1 MDKFNITLLRHA
13 ESTGNAADCLQGQNN
28 APLTKRGVRQAKA
41 LAEFWNDHGDKFDL
55 IISSSQER
63 ARSTAQ
69 IIAKNLGIALQF
81 DPAWMERAFG
91 ILEGVPFSEM
101 LEQNPPP
108 DFFHPYDHIGE
119 SGECLM
125 DLYLRAS
132 KAVQNLLNNP
142 PGSYLIVSHGALLN
156 MAMYSILGLS
166 PHNYVRGPRFHFK
179 NTGFLGLTYEPDTRV
194 WRVLSFNNH
203 PHWNQE

>member
-13 ESTGNAADCLQGQNN
+13 ESTGNAAGCLQGQNN
-28 APLTKRGVRQAKA
+28 APLTKEGERQAKA
-41 LAEFWNDHGDKFDL
+41 LAKYWKVNGEKFDL
-55 IISSSQER
+55 IISSPQER

-69 IIAKNLGIALQF
+69 TIAKTLGITLQF

-91 ILEGVPFSEM
+91 ILEGVPFSKM
-101 LEQNPPP
+101 LDQNPPP
-108 DFFHPYDHIGE
+108 DFFHPYDQIGE

-125 DLYLRAS
+125 DLYLRSS
-132 KAVQNLLNNP
+132 KAVQNLLKNP
-142 PGSYLIVSHGALLN
+142 PGSYLVVSHGALLN

-166 PHNYVRGPRFHFK
+166 PHNYVRGPIFHFK
-179 NTGFLGLTYEPDTRV
+179 NTGFLELTYKPDTRV

>member
-13 ESTGNAADCLQGQNN
+13 ESTGNAAGCLQGQNN
-28 APLTKRGVRQAKA
+28 APLTKEGQRQAKA
-41 LAEFWNDHGDKFDL
+41 LAKYWKVNGEKFDL
-55 IISSSQER
+55 IISSPQER

-69 IIAKNLGIALQF
+69 TIAKTLGITLQL

-91 ILEGVPFSEM
+91 ILEGVPFSKM

-108 DFFHPYDHIGE
+108 DFFHPYDQIGE

-132 KAVQNLLNNP
+132 KAVQNLLKNP
-142 PGSYLIVSHGALLN
+142 PGSYLVVSHGALLN

-166 PHNYVRGPRFHFK
+166 PHNYVRGPIFHFK
-179 NTGFLGLTYEPDTRV
+179 NTGFLELTYKPDTRV

>member
-1 MDKFNITLLRHA
+1 LDKYNITLLRHA
-13 ESTGNAADCLQGQNN
+13 ESTGNAAGRLQGQNN
-28 APLTKRGVRQAKA
+28 APLTKEGERQAKA
-41 LAEFWNDHGDKFDL
+41 LAKYWKDHGDKYDL
-55 IISSSQER
+55 IISSPQER

-69 IIAKNLGIALQF
+69 IIAKTLCIALQF

-108 DFFHPYDHIGE
+108 DFFHPYDQIGE

-132 KAVQNLLNNP
+132 KSVQNLLNNP

-179 NTGFLGLTYEPDTRV
+179 NTGFLEFTYEPDTRV
-194 WRVLSFNNH
+194 WRVLSFNSH

>member
-13 ESTGNAADCLQGQNN
+13 ESTGNAAGCLQGQNN
-28 APLTKRGVRQAKA
+28 APLTKEGERQAKA
-41 LAEFWNDHGDKFDL
+41 LAKYLKAHGDKFDL
-55 IISSSQER
+55 IISSPQER

-69 IIAKNLGIALQF
+69 IIAKTLGIALQF

-108 DFFHPYDHIGE
+108 DFFHPYDQIGE

-132 KAVQNLLNNP
+132 KAVQNLLKNP
-142 PGSYLIVSHGALLN
+142 PGSYLVVSHGALLN

-166 PHNYVRGPRFHFK
+166 PHNYVRGPIFHFK
-179 NTGFLGLTYEPDTRV
+179 NSGFLELTYKPDTRV

-203 PHWNQE
+203 THWNQE

>member
-28 APLTKRGVRQAKA
+28 APLTKKGGRQAKA
-41 LAEFWNDHGDKFDL
+41 LADYWKDHGDKFDL
-55 IISSSQER
+55 IISSPQER

-69 IIAKNLGIALQF
+69 IIAKTLGISLQF
-81 DPAWMERAFG
+81 DPVWMERAFG

-108 DFFHPYDHIGE
+108 DFFHPYDQIGE
-119 SGECLM
+119 TGECLM

-132 KAVQNLLNNP
+132 KAVQNLLKNP
-142 PGSYLIVSHGALLN
+142 SGSYLIVSHGALLN

-179 NTGFLGLTYEPDTRV
+179 NTGFSEFTYEPDIRV

-203 PHWNQE
+203 PHRNQE

>member
-13 ESTGNAADCLQGQNN
+13 ESTGNAAGCLQGQNN
-28 APLTKRGVRQAKA
+28 APLTKEGERQAKA
-41 LAEFWNDHGDKFDL
+41 LAKYWKDHGDKFDL
-55 IISSSQER
+55 IISSPQER

-69 IIAKNLGIALQF
+69 IIANTLGITLQF
-81 DPAWMERAFG
+81 DPTWMERAFG

-108 DFFHPYDHIGE
+108 DFFHPYDQIGE

-132 KAVQNLLNNP
+132 KAVQNLLKNP
-142 PGSYLIVSHGALLN
+142 PGSYLVVSHGAVLN

-166 PHNYVRGPRFHFK
+166 PHNYVRGPIFHFK
-179 NTGFLGLTYEPDTRV
+179 NTGFLELTYEPDTRV
-194 WRVLSFNNH
+194 WCVLSFNNH
-203 PHWNQE
+203 PYWNQE

>member
-1 MDKFNITLLRHA
+1 MDKFNITILRHA

-28 APLTKRGVRQAKA
+28 APLTKKGVRQAKA
-41 LAEFWNDHGDKFDL
+41 LAKYWNDHGDKFDR
-55 IISSSQER
+55 IVSSPQER

-69 IIAKNLGIALQF
+69 IIAKTLGIKLQF

-108 DFFHPYDHIGE
+108 DFFHPYDQIGE

-132 KAVQNLLNNP
+132 KAVQNLLKNP
-142 PGSYLIVSHGALLN
+142 LGSYLVVSHGALLN

-166 PHNYVRGPRFHFK
+166 PHNYVRGPIFHFK
-179 NTGFLGLTYEPDTRV
+179 NTGILELTYAPDTRV

>member
-13 ESTGNAADCLQGQNN
+13 ESTGNASGCLQGQNN
-28 APLTKRGVRQAKA
+28 APLTKEGERQAKA
-41 LAEFWNDHGDKFDL
+41 LAKYWKDHGDNFDS
-55 IISSSQER
+55 IISSPQER

-69 IIAKNLGIALQF
+69 TIAKTLGITLQF
-81 DPAWMERAFG
+81 DSAWMERAFG
-91 ILEGVPFSEM
+91 ILEGIPFSEM

-108 DFFHPYDHIGE
+108 DFFHPYDQIGE

-132 KAVQNLLNNP
+132 KAVQNFLKNP

-166 PHNYVRGPRFHFK
+166 PHNYVRGPIFHFK
-179 NTGFLGLTYEPDTRV
+179 NTGFLELTYKPDTRI

-203 PHWNQE
+203 PHWNQ

>member
-13 ESTGNAADCLQGQNN
+13 ESTGNAAGCLQGQNN
-28 APLTKRGVRQAKA
+28 APLTKEGERQAKA
-41 LAEFWNDHGDKFDL
+41 LAKYWKDHGDNFDS
-55 IISSSQER
+55 IISSPQER
-63 ARSTAQ
+63 SRSTAQ
-69 IIAKNLGIALQF
+69 TIAKTLGITLQF
-81 DPAWMERAFG
+81 DSAWMERAFG

-108 DFFHPYDHIGE
+108 DFFHPYDQIGE

-132 KAVQNLLNNP
+132 KAVQNFLKNP

-166 PHNYVRGPRFHFK
+166 PHNYVRGPIFHFK
-179 NTGFLGLTYEPDTRV
+179 NTGFLELTYKPDTRI

-203 PHWNQE
+203 PHWNQ

>member
-13 ESTGNAADCLQGQNN
+13 ESTGNASRRLQGQNN
-28 APLTKRGVRQAKA
+28 APLTKQGERQAKD
-41 LAEFWNDHGDKFDL
+41 LAKYWKDHGGKFEL
-55 IISSSQER
+55 IISSPQER
-63 ARSTAQ
+63 ARRTAQ
-69 IIAKNLGIALQF
+69 TIAKTLGITLQF
-81 DPAWMERAFG
+81 DPVWMERAFG
-91 ILEGVPFSEM
+91 ILEGVPYSEM

-108 DFFHPYDHIGE
+108 DFYHPYDQIGE

-132 KAVQNLLNNP
+132 KAVHTLLKNP
-142 PGSYLIVSHGALLN
+142 PGSYLVVSHGALLN
-156 MAMYSILGLS
+156 MALYSMLGLS
-166 PHNYVRGPRFHFK
+166 PHNYIRGPIFHFK
-179 NTGFLGLTYEPDTRV
+179 NTGFLELTYVPDTRV

>member
-1 MDKFNITLLRHA
+1 VGGIISDG

-28 APLTKRGVRQAKA
+28 APLTKKGVRQAKA
-41 LAEFWNDHGDKFDL
+41 LAEYWNDHGDKFDL
-55 IISSSQER
+55 IISSPQER

-69 IIAKNLGIALQF
+69 LIAKTLGITLQF
-81 DPAWMERAFG
+81 NPAWMERAFG

-108 DFFHPYDHIGE
+108 DFYHPYDQIGE

-132 KAVQNLLNNP
+132 KAVQNLLKNP
-142 PGSYLIVSHGALLN
+142 PGSYLVVSHGALLN
-156 MAMYSILGLS
+156 MVIYSMLGLS
-166 PHNYVRGPRFHFK
+166 PHNYVRGPIFHFK
-179 NTGFLGLTYEPDTRV
+179 NTGFLELTYEPDTRV

>member
-13 ESTGNAADCLQGQNN
+13 EFTGNAADCLQGQNN

-41 LAEFWNDHGDKFDL
+41 LAEFWSDHGDKFDL

-69 IIAKNLGIALQF
+69 IIAKTLGIALQF

>member
-1 MDKFNITLLRHA
+1 MGKFNITLLRHA
-13 ESTGNAADCLQGQNN
+13 ESTGNAAECLQGQNN
-28 APLTKRGVRQAKA
+28 APLTKEGERQAKA
-41 LAEFWNDHGDKFDL
+41 LAKYWKDHGDKFDL
-55 IISSSQER
+55 IISSPQER

-69 IIAKNLGIALQF
+69 IIAKTLGIALQF
-81 DPAWMERAFG
+81 DPTWMERAFG

-108 DFFHPYDHIGE
+108 DFYHPYDQIGE

-132 KAVQNLLNNP
+132 KAVQNLLKNP
-142 PGSYLIVSHGALLN
+142 PGSYLVVSHGALLN
-156 MAMYSILGLS
+156 MAIYSILGLS
-166 PHNYVRGPRFHFK
+166 PHNYVRGPIFHFK
-179 NTGFLGLTYEPDTRV
+179 NTGFLELTYKPDTRV

>member
-1 MDKFNITLLRHA
+1 MVKFNITLLRHA

-41 LAEFWNDHGDKFDL
+41 LAEFWSDHGDKFDL

-69 IIAKNLGIALQF
+69 IIAKTLGIALQF

>member
-28 APLTKRGVRQAKA
+28 APLTQKGRRQAKA

-55 IISSSQER
+55 IISSPQER

-69 IIAKNLGIALQF
+69 IIAKTLGIALQF
-81 DPAWMERAFG
+81 DPTWMERAFG

-108 DFFHPYDHIGE
+108 DFYHPYDQIGE

-132 KAVQNLLNNP
+132 KAIQNLLKNP
-142 PGSYLIVSHGALLN
+142 PGSYLVVSHGALLN
-156 MAMYSILGLS
+156 MAMYSMLGLS
-166 PHNYVRGPRFHFK
+166 PHNYVRGPIFHFK
-179 NTGFLGLTYEPDTRV
+179 NSGFLELSYKPYTRV
-194 WRVLSFNNH
+194 WRVLSFNDH

>member
-1 MDKFNITLLRHA
+1 MDKLKITLLRHA

-28 APLTKRGVRQAKA
+28 APLTKKGVRQAKA
-41 LAEFWNDHGDKFDL
+41 LAEYWNDHGEKFDL
-55 IISSSQER
+55 IISSPQER

-69 IIAKNLGIALQF
+69 IIAKTLGIALQF

-91 ILEGVPFSEM
+91 ILEGVPFSKM

-108 DFFHPYDHIGE
+108 DFFHPYDQIGE
-119 SGECLM
+119 SGECSI

-132 KAVQNLLNNP
+132 KAVQNLLKNP
-142 PGSYLIVSHGALLN
+142 PGSYLIVTHGALLN

-179 NTGFLGLTYEPDTRV
+179 NTGLLEFTYEPDTRV
-194 WRVLSFNNH
+194 WRILSFNSH
-203 PHWNQE
+203 PHKNQE

>member
-13 ESTGNAADCLQGQNN
+13 ESTGNAAECLQGQNN
-28 APLTKRGVRQAKA
+28 APLTIKGERQAKT
-41 LAEFWNDHGDKFDL
+41 LAELWKAHGNKFDL
-55 IISSSQER
+55 IISSHQER
-63 ARSTAQ
+63 ARCTAQ
-69 IIAKNLGIALQF
+69 IIAKTLGIALQF
-81 DPAWMERAFG
+81 DPTWMERAFG

-108 DFFHPYDHIGE
+108 DFYHPYDQIGE
-119 SGECLM
+119 DGECLM

-132 KAVQNLLNNP
+132 KAVQNLLKNP
-142 PGSYLIVSHGALLN
+142 PGSYLIVSHGAHLN

-179 NTGFLGLTYEPDTRV
+179 NTGCSELTYVPDTRV

-203 PHWNQE
+203 PH

>member
-13 ESTGNAADCLQGQNN
+13 ESTGNAAGCLQGQNN
-28 APLTKRGVRQAKA
+28 APLTKEGQRQAKA
-41 LAEFWNDHGDKFDL
+41 LAKYWKVNGEKFDL
-55 IISSSQER
+55 IISSPQER

-69 IIAKNLGIALQF
+69 TIAKTLGITLQF

-91 ILEGVPFSEM
+91 ILEGVPFSKM

-108 DFFHPYDHIGE
+108 DFFHPYDQIGE
-119 SGECLM
+119 SGEGLM

-132 KAVQNLLNNP
+132 KAVQNLLKNP
-142 PGSYLIVSHGALLN
+142 PGSYLVVSHGALLN

-166 PHNYVRGPRFHFK
+166 PHNYVRGPIFHFK
-179 NTGFLGLTYEPDTRV
+179 NTGFLELTYKPDTRV

>member
-13 ESTGNAADCLQGQNN
+13 ESAGNAADCLQGQNN

-55 IISSSQER
+55 IISSPQER

-69 IIAKNLGIALQF
+69 IIAKTLGIVLQF

-132 KAVQNLLNNP
+132 KAVQNLLKNP

-179 NTGFLGLTYEPDTRV
+179 NTGFSELTYEPDTRV

>member
-28 APLTKRGVRQAKA
+28 APLTKKGGRQAKA
-41 LAEFWNDHGDKFDL
+41 LADYWKDHGDKFDL
-55 IISSSQER
+55 IISSPQKR

-69 IIAKNLGIALQF
+69 TIAKTLGISLQF
-81 DPAWMERAFG
+81 DPVWMERAFG

-108 DFFHPYDHIGE
+108 DFYHPYDQIGE

-132 KAVQNLLNNP
+132 KAVQNLLKNP

-156 MAMYSILGLS
+156 MAMYSMFGLS

-179 NTGFLGLTYEPDTRV
+179 NTGFSEFTYEPDIRV

>member
-1 MDKFNITLLRHA
+1 M
-13 ESTGNAADCLQGQNN
+13 CLQGQNN
-28 APLTKRGVRQAKA
+28 APLTKTGERQAET

-69 IIAKNLGIALQF
+69 IIAKTLGIALQF

-179 NTGFLGLTYEPDTRV
+179 NTGFSELTYEPDTRV

>member
-13 ESTGNAADCLQGQNN
+13 ESTGNAAGCLQGQNN
-28 APLTKRGVRQAKA
+28 APLTKEGERQAKA
-41 LAEFWNDHGDKFDL
+41 LAKYWKDHGENFDS
-55 IISSSQER
+55 IISSPQER

-69 IIAKNLGIALQF
+69 TIAKTLGITLQF
-81 DPAWMERAFG
+81 DSAWMERAFG

-108 DFFHPYDHIGE
+108 DFFHPYDQIGE

-132 KAVQNLLNNP
+132 KAVQNFLKNP

-166 PHNYVRGPRFHFK
+166 PHNYVRGPIFHFK
-179 NTGFLGLTYEPDTRV
+179 NTGFLELTYKPDTRI

-203 PHWNQE
+203 PHWNQ

>member
-1 MDKFNITLLRHA
+1 MDKFYITLLRHA
-13 ESTGNAADCLQGQNN
+13 ESTGNAAKCLQGQNN
-28 APLTKRGVRQAKA
+28 APLTKTGERQAEA
-41 LAEFWNDHGDKFDL
+41 LAEYWQTQEDNYDL
-55 IISSSQER
+55 IISSPQKR

-69 IIAKNLGIALQF
+69 IIAKTLSITLQF

-91 ILEGVPFSEM
+91 ILEGLPYSEM
-101 LEQNPPP
+101 LEQNPPL
-108 DFFHPYDHIGE
+108 DFYHPYDQIGE

-132 KAVQNLLNNP
+132 KAVQCLLKNP

-156 MAMYSILGLS
+156 MAMYSMLGLS

-179 NTGFLGLTYEPDTRV
+179 NTGFSELTYEPDTRV
-194 WRVLSFNNH
+194 WRVFSFNKH
-203 PHWNQE
+203 PHWNRE

>member
-13 ESTGNAADCLQGQNN
+13 ESTGNAAGCLQGQNN
-28 APLTKRGVRQAKA
+28 APLTKEGQRQAKA
-41 LAEFWNDHGDKFDL
+41 LAKYWKVNGEKFDL
-55 IISSSQER
+55 IISSPQER

-69 IIAKNLGIALQF
+69 TIAKTLGITLQF

-91 ILEGVPFSEM
+91 ILEGVPFSKM

-108 DFFHPYDHIGE
+108 DFFHPYDQIGE

-132 KAVQNLLNNP
+132 KAVQNLLKNP
-142 PGSYLIVSHGALLN
+142 PGSYLVVSHGALLN

-166 PHNYVRGPRFHFK
+166 PHNYVRGPIFHFK
-179 NTGFLGLTYEPDTRV
+179 NTGFLELTYKPDTRV